1 MVLFFGFC
9 FEFPLFIVVVV
20 VVVVVVDVDVDVD
33 VDDDGD
39 VVDVVVVVVVVV
51 VLSSFTKIL
60 YFVVKGIGSKLM
72 TTLNEKSPLEVE
84 EDIPEQV
91 NVLLTRRLFSLEQR

>member
-39 VVDVVVVVVVVV
+39 VVDVVVVVVVV